1 MQFLGGLT
9 PGQFLA
15 EYWQK
20 KPLLIK
26 GALPGFTSP
35 VRPVELRRLAQKDD
49 VIARL
54 ILEEGGEYPWELR
67 DGPFTA
73 RELATLPKT
82 KWALLVQEV
91 DKHHEGAR
99 ALLEPLSFIP
109 QWRIDDVMVSL
120 APADSGVGAHI
131 DHYDVFLLQ
140 GLGRRRWRIGDAPV
154 PPGEE
159 GVFEDRD
166 VSVLRDFRWT
176 HEYILEPG
184 DMLYLP
190 PRVAHEGTALDECI
204 TISLGFRAPSQRDVV
219 AEFADYLAP
228 RIPEHAFYSDPGLTP
243 TDAPGL
249 VDEQAISRLRALLLE
264 ALQDEDAFRSWA
276 LSSLTSARR
285 VVFEDE
291 WDDDEDEP
299 LAEEDLLDALREGA
313 PLVRVAGLR
322 IAYTVLPDGFTV
334 LGVGGRTYRLE
345 PALAFAGP
353 LLAHHETLTS
363 EHLLPHLSAPDF
375 VALLATLVS
384 EGALAL

>member
-9 PGQFLA
+9 PEVFLR

-26 GALPGFTSP
+26 NAIPQFRSP
-35 VRPVELRRLAQKDD
+35 VRPADLKRLAQQDD
-49 VIARL
+49 VMARL

-91 DKHHEGAR
+91 DKHHEGAK
-99 ALLEPLSFIP
+99 ALLEPLNFIP
-109 QWRIDDVMVSL
+109 QWRIDDVMISL

-140 GLGRRRWRIGDAPV
+140 GLGKRRWRIGDAPV
-154 PPGEE
+154 PPGEDE
-159 GVFEDRD
+159 VYEDRD

-184 DMLYLP
+184 DILYLP

-204 TISLGFRAPSQRDVV
+204 TISLGFRAPSQREVV
-219 AEFADYLAP
+219 AEFAEFLAP
-228 RIPEHAFYSDPGLTP
+228 RVPEHVFYSDPDLTP
-243 TDAPGL
+243 TAAPGL
-249 VDEQAISRLRALLLE
+249 VDETSLSRLRSLLLD

-291 WDDDEDEP
+291 WDDDEAEP
-299 LAEEDLLDALREGA
+299 LEEDALVDAVREGA
-313 PLVRVAGLR
+313 SLERVAGLR
-322 IAYTVLPDGFTV
+322 IAYSVLPNGYTV

-353 LLAHHETLTS
+353 LLAHHTTLTA
-363 EHLLPHLSAPDF
+363 EQVRPYLDVPDF
-375 VALLATLVS
+375 PALLATLVS